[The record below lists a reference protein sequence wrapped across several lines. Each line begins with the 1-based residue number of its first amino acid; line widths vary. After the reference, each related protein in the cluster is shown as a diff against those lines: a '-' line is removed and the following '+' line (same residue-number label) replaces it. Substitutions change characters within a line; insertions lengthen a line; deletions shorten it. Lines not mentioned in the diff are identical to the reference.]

1 MWFWGRTLL
10 RRPSWRRHR
19 LQRGARGGLQ
29 GIVWGRKT
37 VDGLATA
44 EREKLAVGFDPLSLE
59 YLADP
64 YPLLAAAAAA
74 APAFYCETIDHWVVT
89 RYHDIRHIFRTP
101 TLFSAANANSPLRPP
116 CPMAAKALEEGGFKS
131 VPTLANV
138 DPPAHTRV
146 RKIANVAFTPKR
158 VAEMEPF
165 VRALTVKFCNERL
178 REGHADIVR
187 DFAWALPALV
197 LFRVLGVPDDE
208 LERVKEGSWSRILFT
223 YGLPPESEQVRAAE
237 GLAAFWRIAEDL
249 VRDRMAKPRHDFVGD
264 LVNANDLE
272 GKGLTVEQ
280 AATVV
285 LNLLFAGHETTT
297 GLLGNAFRRLL
308 TDRDSW
314 EAICKDPKLIPGA
327 IEEVLRLDS
336 SVIAWRRRTTQ
347 EVEIGGVPVPANAKL
362 LLLLGAANRDPS
374 VFPDPDRL
382 DIRRLNAREHLSFGA
397 GPHLCL
403 GAPLARLQGKVVL
416 EEVCARLPDLRL
428 VPGVTLEFAPNVS
441 FRGPL
446 SLPVEW
452 GTALS
457 KSAH

>member
-1 MWFWGRTLL
+1 MD
-10 RRPSWRRHR
+10 
-19 LQRGARGGLQ
+19 A
-29 GIVWGRKT
+29 I
-37 VDGLATA
+37 ATA
-44 EREKLAVGFDPLSLE
+44 EREKSAIGFDPLSPE
-59 YLADP
+59 YLANP
-64 YPLLAAAAAA
+64 YPFLAAAAAA
-74 APAFYCETIDHWVVT
+74 APAFYCESIDHWVVT

-101 TLFSAANANSPLRPP
+101 ALFSAANANSPLRPP
-116 CPMAAKALEEGGFKS
+116 CPMAAKALQEGGFKS
-131 VPTLANV
+131 VPNLANV

-165 VRALTVKFCNERL
+165 VRDLTVRFCNERL
-178 REGHADIVR
+178 RDGHADIVR

-197 LFRVLGVPDDE
+197 LFRILGVPDDE
-208 LERVKEGSWSRILFT
+208 LARVKEGSWSRILFI

-237 GLAAFWRIAEDL
+237 GLATFWRIAENL
-249 VRDRMAKPRHDFVGD
+249 VRDRMTSPRQDFVSD
-264 LVNANDLE
+264 LVNAKDSE
-272 GKGLTVEQ
+272 GKGLAVEQ

-308 TDRDSW
+308 ADRASW
-314 EAICKDPKLIPGA
+314 EAICHDPKLIPGA
-327 IEEVLRLDS
+327 IEEVLRLDT
-336 SVIAWRRRTTQ
+336 SVIAWRRRTIQ
-347 EVEIGGVPVPANAKL
+347 EVNIDGVQVPAGAKL
-362 LLLLGAANRDPS
+362 LLLLGAANHDPS

-382 DIRRLNAREHLSFGA
+382 DIRRPNAREHLSFGV

-416 EEVCARLPDLRL
+416 EEVSSRLPDLRL
-428 VPGVTLEFAPNVS
+428 VPGVTPEFASNVS

-452 GTALS
+452 GAG
-457 KSAH
+457 SAKCVR

>member
-1 MWFWGRTLL
+1 MD
-10 RRPSWRRHR
+10 
-19 LQRGARGGLQ
+19 A
-29 GIVWGRKT
+29 
-37 VDGLATA
+37 LAAA
-44 EREKLAVGFDPLSLE
+44 EPEKALVGFDPLGAE
-59 YLADP
+59 YIADP
-64 YPLLAAAAAA
+64 YPFLATAAAA
-74 APAFYCETIDHWVVT
+74 APVFYCESIDHWVVT

-165 VRALTVKFCNERL
+165 VRELTVKFCNERL
-178 REGHADIVR
+178 RDGHADIVR

-197 LFRVLGVPDDE
+197 LFRILGVPDDE
-208 LERVKEGSWSRILFT
+208 VARVKEGSWSRILFT
-223 YGLPPESEQVRAAE
+223 YGLPSESEQVRAAE
-237 GLAAFWRIAEDL
+237 GLAAFWRIAESL
-249 VRDRMAKPRHDFVGD
+249 VRDRMTSPRQDFVSD
-264 LVNANDLE
+264 LINAKDSE
-272 GKGLTVEQ
+272 GKGLATEQ

-308 TDRDSW
+308 ADRDSW
-314 EAICKDPKLIPGA
+314 EAICHDQNLIPGA
-327 IEEVLRLDS
+327 IEEVLRLDT

-347 EVEIGGVPVPANAKL
+347 EVGIGGVPIPQGAKL

-374 VFPDPDRL
+374 VFPNPDRL
-382 DIRRLNAREHLSFGA
+382 DIRRPNAREHLSFGA

-416 EEVCARLPDLRL
+416 EEVSARLPDLRL

-452 GTALS
+452 GVAS
-457 KSAH
+457 AKSAR

>member
-1 MWFWGRTLL
+1 MN
-10 RRPSWRRHR
+10 
-19 LQRGARGGLQ
+19 
-29 GIVWGRKT
+29 
-37 VDGLATA
+37 GLATA
-44 EREKLAVGFDPLSLE
+44 EREKPIVGFDPLSAE

-64 YPLLAAAAAA
+64 YPFLAAAAAA
-74 APAFYCETIDHWVVT
+74 APAFYCESIDHWVVT
-89 RYHDIRHIFRTP
+89 RHHDIRHIFRTP
-101 TLFSAANANSPLRPP
+101 TLFSAANANSPLRAP

-158 VAEMEPF
+158 VAEIEPY
-165 VRALTVKFCNERL
+165 VRELTVRFCNERL
-178 REGHADIVR
+178 CDGHADIVR
-187 DFAWALPALV
+187 DLAWALPALV
-197 LFRVLGVPDDE
+197 LFQILGVPDDAV
-208 LERVKEGSWSRILFT
+208 ERVKEGSWSRILFT
-223 YGLPPESEQVRAAE
+223 YGLSSESEQVRAAQ
-237 GLAAFWRIAEDL
+237 GLAAFWRIAENL
-249 VRDRMAKPRHDFVGD
+249 VQDRIANPRQDFVSD
-264 LVNANDLE
+264 LVNAKDPE
-272 GKGLTVEQ
+272 GKGLAIEQ

-308 TDRDSW
+308 ADRDSW
-314 EAICKDPKLIPGA
+314 EAICQDPKLIPGA
-327 IEEVLRLDS
+327 IEEVLRLDT

-347 EVEIGGVPVPANAKL
+347 GVDIGGVPVPQGAKL
-362 LLLLGAANRDPS
+362 LLLLGAANRDSS

-382 DIRRLNAREHLSFGA
+382 DIRRPNAREHLSFGA

-416 EEVCARLPDLRL
+416 EEVSARLPDLRL
-428 VPGVTLEFAPNVS
+428 VPGVTLQFAPNVS

-452 GTALS
+452 GAVS
-457 KSAH
+457 AKS

>member
-1 MWFWGRTLL
+1 MDAITT
-10 RRPSWRRHR
+10 P
-19 LQRGARGGLQ
+19 
-29 GIVWGRKT
+29 
-37 VDGLATA
+37 
-44 EREKLAVGFDPLSLE
+44 ERDKPHIRFDPLSQD

-64 YPLLAAAAAA
+64 YPFLSAAAKA
-74 APAFYCETIDHWVVT
+74 APAFYCEAIDHWVVT
-89 RYHDIRHIFRTP
+89 RYHDIRNIFRTP
-101 TLFSAANANSPLRPP
+101 ALFSAANANSPLRPV

-146 RKIANVAFTPKR
+146 RKIANIAFTPKR

-165 VRALTVKFCNERL
+165 VRDLTVRFCEQRL
-178 REGHADIVR
+178 RDGRADIVR

-197 LFRVLGVPDDE
+197 LFRILGVPDDE
-208 LERVKEGSWSRILFT
+208 VPRVKEGSWSRILLI
-223 YGLPPESEQVRAAE
+223 YGQPPEAEQVRAAQ
-237 GLAAFWRIAEDL
+237 GLAVFWQFAESL
-249 VRDRMAKPRHDFVGD
+249 VRDRMENPREDFVSD
-264 LVNANDLE
+264 LVQAKDSE
-272 GKGLTVEQ
+272 GKGLAIEQ
-280 AATVV
+280 AATLV

-308 TDRDSW
+308 ADRDAW
-314 EAICKDPKLIPGA
+314 EAICRDPKLIPAA
-327 IEEVLRLDS
+327 IEEVLRLDT

-347 EVEIGGVPVPANAKL
+347 EVDIGGVQIPSAAKL

-382 DIRRLNAREHLSFGA
+382 DIRRPNSREHLSFGI

-416 EEVCARLPDLRL
+416 EEVSARLPDLRL
-428 VPGVTLEFAPNVS
+428 VPGVKLEFAPNVS

-452 GTALS
+452 GPES
-457 KSAH
+457 NR

>member
-1 MWFWGRTLL
+1 LD
-10 RRPSWRRHR
+10 
-19 LQRGARGGLQ
+19 A
-29 GIVWGRKT
+29 I
-37 VDGLATA
+37 ATA
-44 EREKLAVGFDPLSLE
+44 EREKPPVGFDPLSSE

-64 YPLLAAAAAA
+64 YPFLAAAATA

-89 RYHDIRHIFRTP
+89 RYHDIRQIFRTP
-101 TLFSAANANSPLRPP
+101 ALFSASNANSPLRPP
-116 CPMAAKALEEGGFKS
+116 CPMAVKALDEGGFRS
-131 VPTLANV
+131 IPTLANV

-165 VRALTVKFCNERL
+165 VRELTVRFCNERL
-178 REGHADIVR
+178 RDGHADIVR

-197 LFRVLGVPDDE
+197 LFRILGVPDDE
-208 LERVKEGSWSRILFT
+208 VPRVKEGSWSRILFI
-223 YGLPPESEQVRAAE
+223 YGQPSELEQVRTAE
-237 GLAAFWRIAEDL
+237 GLAGFWRFAENL
-249 VRDRMAKPRHDFVGD
+249 VQDRTANPRQDFVSD
-264 LVNANDLE
+264 LVNAKDAE
-272 GKGLTVEQ
+272 GKGLATEQ
-280 AATVV
+280 AATIV

-308 TDRDSW
+308 ADRASW
-314 EAICKDPKLIPGA
+314 EAICRDPKLIPGA

-347 EVEIGGVPVPANAKL
+347 EVDIDGVRVPQGAKL

-382 DIRRLNAREHLSFGA
+382 DVRRPNAREHLSFGA

-403 GAPLARLQGKVVL
+403 GAPLARLQGRVVL
-416 EEVCARLPDLRL
+416 EEVSARLPDLRL

-446 SLPVEW
+446 ALPVEW
-452 GTALS
+452 GTAS
-457 KSAH
+457 AKSTDQD

>member
-1 MWFWGRTLL
+1 M
-10 RRPSWRRHR
+10 
-19 LQRGARGGLQ
+19 
-29 GIVWGRKT
+29 
-37 VDGLATA
+37 DGLATA
-44 EREKLAVGFDPLSLE
+44 AREKPAVGFDPLSAD

-64 YPLLAAAAAA
+64 YPFLAAAAAA
-74 APAFYCETIDHWVVT
+74 GPAFYCESIDHWVVT
-89 RYHDIRHIFRTP
+89 GHHDIRHIFRTP

-138 DPPAHTRV
+138 DPPAHTRA

-165 VRALTVKFCNERL
+165 VRELTVRFCDERL
-178 REGHADIVR
+178 RDGHADIVR

-197 LFRVLGVPDDE
+197 LFRILGVPDDE
-208 LERVKEGSWSRILFT
+208 VARVKEGSWSRILFI
-223 YGLPPESEQVRAAE
+223 YGLPSESEQVRAAE
-237 GLAAFWRIAEDL
+237 GLAAFWRIAENL
-249 VRDRMAKPRHDFVGD
+249 VQDRMANPRQDFVSD
-264 LVNANDLE
+264 LVNAKDSE
-272 GKGLTVEQ
+272 GKGLAIEQ

-308 TDRDSW
+308 AERDSW
-314 EAICKDPKLIPGA
+314 EAICQDSKLIPGA
-327 IEEVLRLDS
+327 IEEVLRLDT

-347 EVEIGGVPVPANAKL
+347 EVAIGGVPVPPGAKL

-382 DIRRLNAREHLSFGA
+382 DIRRPNAREHLSFGA

-416 EEVCARLPDLRL
+416 EEVSARLPDLRL
-428 VPGVTLEFAPNVS
+428 VPGVTLKFAPNVS

-452 GTALS
+452 GSAS
-457 KSAH
+457 AKSAH

>member
-1 MWFWGRTLL
+1 MDTIATVGRDK
-10 RRPSWRRHR
+10 S
-19 LQRGARGGLQ
+19 A
-29 GIVWGRKT
+29 I
-37 VDGLATA
+37 
-44 EREKLAVGFDPLSLE
+44 GFDPLSPE

-64 YPLLAAAAAA
+64 YPFLAAAAAT
-74 APAFYCETIDHWVVT
+74 APVFYCESIGHWVVT

-101 TLFSAANANSPLRPP
+101 TLFSAANANSPLRSP
-116 CPMAAKALEEGGFKS
+116 CPMAAKALEGGGFKS

-165 VRALTVKFCNERL
+165 VRELTVKFCNERL
-178 REGHADIVR
+178 RDGHADIVR

-197 LFRVLGVPDDE
+197 LFQILGVSDDE
-208 LERVKEGSWSRILFT
+208 VARVKEGSWSRILFI
-223 YGLPPESEQVRAAE
+223 YGLPSESEQVRAAE
-237 GLAAFWRIAEDL
+237 GLAAFWRIAENL
-249 VRDRMAKPRHDFVGD
+249 VRDRMTSPRQDFVSD
-264 LVNANDLE
+264 LVNAKDSE
-272 GKGLTVEQ
+272 GKGLAIEQ

-308 TDRDSW
+308 ADRASW
-314 EAICKDPKLIPGA
+314 EAICNDPKLIPGA
-327 IEEVLRLDS
+327 IEEVLRLDT
-336 SVIAWRRRTTQ
+336 SVIAWRRQTTQ
-347 EVEIGGVPVPANAKL
+347 GVNIGGVAVPAKAKL
-362 LLLLGAANRDPS
+362 LLLLGEANRDPS
-374 VFPDPDRL
+374 IFPDPDRL
-382 DIRRLNAREHLSFGA
+382 DIRRPNAREHLSFGA

-416 EEVCARLPDLRL
+416 EEVSARLPDLRL

-452 GTALS
+452 EAGFARS
-457 KSAH
+457 RR